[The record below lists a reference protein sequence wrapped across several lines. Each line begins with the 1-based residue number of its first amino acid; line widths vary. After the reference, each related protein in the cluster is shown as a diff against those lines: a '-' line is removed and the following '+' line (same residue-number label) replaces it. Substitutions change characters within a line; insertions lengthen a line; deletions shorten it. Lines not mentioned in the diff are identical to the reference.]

1 MGGYL
6 QGHGARAR
14 RLERLRGHRR
24 RRAGSSGALVTVDVE
39 RYGIYLADLNPTR
52 GAEIAK
58 TRPVVVVSRDEMN
71 RYLDTI
77 VVCPLTTK
85 LHPRWRS
92 RIPVTCARRKA
103 EIAVDQIR
111 TISKNR
117 LNKRLHHLPVADAAR
132 IRRLIV
138 EMYGE

>member
-1 MGGYL
+1 
-6 QGHGARAR
+6 
-14 RLERLRGHRR
+14 
-24 RRAGSSGALVTVDVE
+24 VTVDVE

-52 GAEIAK
+52 GAEISK
-58 TRPVVVVSRDEMN
+58 TRPVVVVSREEMN
-71 RYLDTI
+71 RHLDTI

-111 TISKNR
+111 TISKDR
-117 LNKRLHHLPVADAAR
+117 LGKRLDHLSVTDAAR
-132 IRRLIV
+132 MRRLIV